1 MREVRI
7 KVSEIETAKTLAP
20 KEFKKSK
27 NYKEYRPP
35 KNNTKIKAERTLT
48 TADFIREQIKLRCLS
63 YRKLAAITGVNYNI
77 ISQACNSELP
87 SQEQFLKICS
97 FFGYSKQ
104 ELLDIYEIGL
114 KEALVIK
121 TSREREAYKRVEKIK
136 AGGGN
141 KKKESD
147 NK

>member
-7 KVSEIETAKTLAP
+7 KVSEVETAKTLKP
-20 KEFKKSK
+20 KEFRKSK
-27 NYKEYRPP
+27 DYREYNTP
-35 KNNTKIKAERTLT
+35 KIGTKIKADKTLT

-97 FFGYSKQ
+97 FFGYSEE

-121 TSREREAYKRVEKIK
+121 TNREREAYKKVEKIK

-141 KKKESD
+141 KKKVSD
-147 NK
+147 KE